1 MNNKELKIKE
11 ILKELYLIDESL
23 KEYQP
28 ELEKIIKKLLDAKPE
43 AIINEQFK
51 QELRRELLVRI
62 QEIKEQQPVKL
73 NEFMNIFSPNKLSYS
88 LTGAV
93 LGIVIVFG
101 GVYYANQK
109 GFLIG
114 NPESGL
120 VSDFS
125 VSFVS
130 NGDFGSLKTQ
140 EQSSQELGIGSA
152 VGTGRGGGMPG
163 IAPNFSSYRYIYNGD
178 ALEFTESS
186 VEVLKREKN
195 NAGTGI
201 SNIIKNMNL
210 GIVDLSSFSNAKL
223 DSASFTQEKDFG
235 YLIHVNFQDGYVTLN
250 NIWQGDGWKDVIPSC
265 FEQSCTLPESL
276 KESDIPSEE
285 KLIEIADNFIATYN
299 ISKDSYGKPE
309 TKIEQLIGEIKR
321 AEGTEGISYSPDTV
335 RIIYPLIIND
345 KNVYD
350 EWGNKIGL
358 GMTINLR
365 AMKVTNLDG
374 LYTQNYQ
381 ASSYEAETD
390 FSKILEIAKN
400 GGMNQVV
407 FENNSNVVDVEIGNP
422 FFGYVRVIKY
432 ERGNSEE
439 FLVPGLIFQIS
450 ENDKMDNYYKEHIV
464 VPLAKELLE

>member
-11 ILKELYLIDESL
+11 ILEELYLIDQSL

-73 NEFMNIFSPNKLSYS
+73 NKFMNIFSPNKLSYS

-93 LGIVIVFG
+93 LGIIIVFG

-114 NPESGL
+114 KPESGL
-120 VSDFS
+120 ISDFS
-125 VSFVS
+125 VSLAP
-130 NGDFGSLKTQ
+130 NEEFGSLKTQ
-140 EQSSQELGIGSA
+140 EQSSQELGIGSVA
-152 VGTGRGGGMPG
+152 GTGGGGGMLG
-163 IAPNFSSYRYIYNGD
+163 IAPSISSYRYIYNGD
-178 ALEFTESS
+178 VLELTENN

-195 NAGTGI
+195 NADTGI

-210 GIVDLSSFSNAKL
+210 GIVDLSSFSNARL

-235 YLIHVNFQDGYVTLN
+235 YLIHVNFQDGYVSLN
-250 NIWQGDGWKDVIPSC
+250 NIWQGNGWKDVIPSC
-265 FEQSCTLPESL
+265 FEQNCTPPKLL
-276 KESDIPSEE
+276 KESDIPNEE
-285 KLIEIADNFIATYN
+285 KIIEIADNFISAYN
-299 ISKDSYGKPE
+299 ISKDSYSKPE
-309 TKIEQLIGEIKR
+309 TKIEQLIREIKR
-321 AEGTEGISYSPDTV
+321 VEGMQGISYSPDTIRV
-335 RIIYPLIIND
+335 IYPLIIND

-350 EWGNKIGL
+350 EWGNKVGL
-358 GMTINLR
+358 GITINLR
-365 AMKVTNLDG
+365 AMKVIGLDG
-374 LYTQNYQ
+374 LRTQNYQ
-381 ASSYEAETD
+381 ASLYKAETD
-390 FSKILEIAKN
+390 FSKILEVAEK
-400 GGMNQVV
+400 GGINQMV
-407 FENNSNVVDVEIGNP
+407 FGNNNNVVSVEISDP
-422 FFGYVRVIKY
+422 FLGYVRVIKY

-450 ENDKMDNYYKEHIV
+450 EENKTNNQYREHVV